1 MKVCLD
7 TNAYS
12 SLRRGNERLLAL
24 LNECDEILVPAAV
37 FAELECGF
45 LRGGKTSEN
54 ESLLASFLDEEPVS
68 FQPVTKSI
76 AERWG
81 YVKAAQRI
89 CREQNQT
96 SRQNVGERRCY
107 EQTLRA
113 DATKKDAPY
122 ALQRHPVVH
131 SPIVLLETSANPS
144 AANAPRT
151 SG

>member
-24 LNECDEILVPAAV
+24 LNECDEILVPATV
-37 FAELECGF
+37 FAELEYGF
-45 LRGGKTSEN
+45 LRGGKTSAN

-81 YVKAAQRI
+81 YVKAALAKKGTPI
-89 CREQNQT
+89 PENDIWI
-96 SRQNVGERRCY
+96 
-107 EQTLRA
+107 A
-113 DATKKDAPY
+113 AT
-122 ALQRHPVVH
+122 V
-131 SPIVLLETSANPS
+131 LETGARLVSYDS
-144 AANAPRT
+144 HFDHVGGLIRLAP
-151 SG
+151 